1 MPEVQSDIKVVVTP
15 IAATVDLESLRSQV
29 ENIFKK
35 PIKVQFDADSVETAV
50 GEQAERAVRAAQAAI
65 SRGQAI
71 FEAWNA
77 QSEKRNTTRLAK
89 YNNAVKQAYDNVQ
102 SLIEGG
108 APSDKDVRG
117 WIAFTSAVEKY
128 RAEISKARAAQTA
141 ISKGKSIF
149 AAWDAE
155 SEERNVAR
163 LEQYNNAVE
172 QAYDNVQSLIKG
184 GAPSDKDAR
193 GWIALTSAV
202 EKYRAEISKARAAQ
216 SSNRVISKGKSI
228 FAAWDAESEKRN
240 VARLEQYNNAVK
252 QAYDNVQSLIKA
264 GKPSDK
270 DARGWIALT
279 SAVEK
284 YRLEISKARAAQSSN
299 KVISKG
305 KSVFAVWD
313 AESEER
319 NVARLAQYNN
329 AVKQAYD
336 NVQSL
341 IKAGAPSDKDARG
354 WIALTSAVEKYRLE
368 ISKARAAQSSNNA
381 KTQNEKN
388 FADIQRQAET
398 YFQKYETNITRNLS
412 LSTKWQNLLNN
423 LRNPDIDN
431 TSVVEYRKQLA
442 DLINESRGAGVEIE
456 KTGQKL
462 SRLFGQHLSTAVA
475 MAAIHALR
483 RVLQQ
488 TYQNVIELDKA
499 LVNLQV
505 SSGKSRSELK
515 SLMMQYSEFA
525 KSLGTTTIAVTQ
537 AADTWLR
544 QGYDLS
550 EVETLITDSIH
561 LSVLGKISSEEAT
574 KALTST
580 MKGYGIA
587 VQDASTIVD
596 KFTTVDMNA
605 ATSAG
610 DLATAMAECA
620 VSAQLMGVDID
631 HLTGYLATVMETTQ
645 DGAESVGV
653 FMKTMFARMA
663 NIKTGKLVDPED
675 QSDISD
681 VERVLKNQNI
691 LLRDAQ
697 GNFRNFQEV
706 LEETAQKWRELG
718 EAGKTAEQS
727 ALAVAFGGIRNQEK
741 FKVFMEN
748 YDTAIKY
755 ANIATDSTGNAAKKY
770 EAYMDGIEARMNRL
784 TATFEEFAQT
794 ILNSDAIK
802 GVIDFLTN
810 ILNLLQQITAWFG
823 NAGLG
828 ALTPLFGLGG
838 GILGASGKGRLQ
850 QVGLA
855 ANMPLYALVA
865 TRNEL
870 AA

>member
-1 MPEVQSDIKVVVTP
+1 MPEVQSDIKVLVTP
-15 IAATVDLESLRSQV
+15 VVNTTDLSTLRKQVEDALKTPINIKINTGDIAASAG
-29 ENIFKK
+29 K
-35 PIKVQFDADSVETAV
+35 
-50 GEQAERAVRAAQAAI
+50 QAERAAKATKSAFSKVQVTPGKTFFKEFSDQFTKQTPEIKRLGAYYGQLQKQAERAAKAAE
-65 SRGQAI
+65 SANKAALHRGQAALAGWDTKA
-71 FEAWNA
+71 EGQNV
-77 QSEKRNTTRLAK
+77 QRLK
-89 YNNAVKQAYDNVQ
+89 QYNDELQKAYDNAKALVKQ
-102 SLIEGG
+102 GQPN
-108 APSDKDVRG
+108 AADTKG
-117 WIAFTSAVEKY
+117 WEALADAIEKY
-128 RAEISKARAAQTA
+128 RVELSKALRIQ
-141 ISKGKSIF
+141 G
-149 AAWDAE
+149 
-155 SEERNVAR
+155 
-163 LEQYNNAVE
+163 
-172 QAYDNVQSLIKG
+172 
-184 GAPSDKDAR
+184 
-193 GWIALTSAV
+193 
-202 EKYRAEISKARAAQ
+202 
-216 SSNRVISKGKSI
+216 
-228 FAAWDAESEKRN
+228 
-240 VARLEQYNNAVK
+240 
-252 QAYDNVQSLIKA
+252 
-264 GKPSDK
+264 
-270 DARGWIALT
+270 
-279 SAVEK
+279 
-284 YRLEISKARAAQSSN
+284 
-299 KVISKG
+299 
-305 KSVFAVWD
+305 
-313 AESEER
+313 
-319 NVARLAQYNN
+319 
-329 AVKQAYD
+329 
-336 NVQSL
+336 
-341 IKAGAPSDKDARG
+341 
-354 WIALTSAVEKYRLE
+354 
-368 ISKARAAQSSNNA
+368 SNNDVA
-381 KTQNEKN
+381 QNKKN
-388 FADIQRQAET
+388 YEDVQRQAES
-398 YFQKYETNITRNLS
+398 YFKKYETNITRNLS

-431 TSVVEYRKQLA
+431 TSVVEYREQLA
-442 DLINESRGAGVEIE
+442 KLINESQAAGVEIE

-475 MAAIHALR
+475 MAAVHALR
-483 RVLQQ
+483 QSLRGVYD
-488 TYQNVIELDKA
+488 TIVELDKA
-499 LVNLQV
+499 LVDLQV

-561 LSVLGKISSEEAT
+561 LSVLGKIDSEEAT

-681 VERVLKNQNI
+681 VERVLKNHNI

-706 LEETAQKWRELG
+706 LDETAQKWRELG
-718 EAGKTAEQS
+718 EAGKTADQS

-770 EAYMDGIEARMNRL
+770 EAYMDGIEAHMNRL

-810 ILNLLQQITAWFG
+810 ILNLLQQITAWSG
-823 NAGLG
+823 NAGFG

>member
-1 MPEVQSDIKVVVTP
+1 MPEVQSDIKVLVTP
-15 IAATVDLESLRSQV
+15 AVGATDLSTLRQQVEDAFKAPINVKINMGDIAASAG
-29 ENIFKK
+29 K
-35 PIKVQFDADSVETAV
+35 
-50 GEQAERAVRAAQAAI
+50 QAERAAKATRREFSKVQVTPGKTFFKEFSDQFTKQTPEIKRLGTYYGQLQKQAERAAKAAE
-65 SRGQAI
+65 SANKAALRRGQTALAGWDTKA
-71 FEAWNA
+71 EGQNV
-77 QSEKRNTTRLAK
+77 QRLK
-89 YNNAVKQAYDNVQ
+89 QYNDELQRAYDNAKALVDQ
-102 SLIEGG
+102 GQPN
-108 APSDKDVRG
+108 AADTKG
-117 WIAFTSAVEKY
+117 WEALADAIEKY
-128 RAEISKARAAQTA
+128 RVELSKALY
-141 ISKGKSIF
+141 I
-149 AAWDAE
+149 
-155 SEERNVAR
+155 
-163 LEQYNNAVE
+163 
-172 QAYDNVQSLIKG
+172 
-184 GAPSDKDAR
+184 
-193 GWIALTSAV
+193 
-202 EKYRAEISKARAAQ
+202 
-216 SSNRVISKGKSI
+216 
-228 FAAWDAESEKRN
+228 
-240 VARLEQYNNAVK
+240 
-252 QAYDNVQSLIKA
+252 
-264 GKPSDK
+264 
-270 DARGWIALT
+270 
-279 SAVEK
+279 
-284 YRLEISKARAAQSSN
+284 
-299 KVISKG
+299 
-305 KSVFAVWD
+305 
-313 AESEER
+313 
-319 NVARLAQYNN
+319 
-329 AVKQAYD
+329 
-336 NVQSL
+336 
-341 IKAGAPSDKDARG
+341 
-354 WIALTSAVEKYRLE
+354 
-368 ISKARAAQSSNNA
+368 QSSNNA

-442 DLINESRGAGVEIE
+442 DLMNESRGAGVEIE

-488 TYQNVIELDKA
+488 TYQTVIELDKA

-663 NIKTGKLVDPED
+663 NIKIGKLVDPED

-727 ALAVAFGGIRNQEK
+727 ALAVAFGGTRNQEK

-770 EAYMDGIEARMNRL
+770 EAYMDGIEAHMNRL

-802 GVIDFLTN
+802 GIIDFLTN
-810 ILNLLQQITAWFG
+810 ILNLLQQITAWSG
-823 NAGLG
+823 NAGFG

>member
-1 MPEVQSDIKVVVTP
+1 MPEVQSDIKVLVTP
-15 IAATVDLESLRSQV
+15 AVGPTDLSTLRQQVEDAFKAPINVKINMGDIAASAR
-29 ENIFKK
+29 K
-35 PIKVQFDADSVETAV
+35 
-50 GEQAERAVRAAQAAI
+50 QAERATKATRREFSKVQVTPGKTFFKEFSDQFTKQTPEIKRLGTYYGQLQKQAEQAAKAAE
-65 SRGQAI
+65 SANKAALHRGQTALAGWDTKAEGQNVQRLKQYNDELQRAYDNAKALVDQGQPNAADTKGWEALAGAI
-71 FEAWNA
+71 
-77 QSEKRNTTRLAK
+77 EKYRVELSKALNIQGA
-89 YNNAVKQAYDNVQ
+89 NNAVAQNKKNY
-102 SLIEGG
+102 E
-108 APSDKDVRG
+108 DV
-117 WIAFTSAVEKY
+117 
-128 RAEISKARAAQTA
+128 
-141 ISKGKSIF
+141 
-149 AAWDAE
+149 
-155 SEERNVAR
+155 
-163 LEQYNNAVE
+163 
-172 QAYDNVQSLIKG
+172 
-184 GAPSDKDAR
+184 
-193 GWIALTSAV
+193 
-202 EKYRAEISKARAAQ
+202 
-216 SSNRVISKGKSI
+216 
-228 FAAWDAESEKRN
+228 
-240 VARLEQYNNAVK
+240 
-252 QAYDNVQSLIKA
+252 
-264 GKPSDK
+264 
-270 DARGWIALT
+270 
-279 SAVEK
+279 
-284 YRLEISKARAAQSSN
+284 
-299 KVISKG
+299 
-305 KSVFAVWD
+305 
-313 AESEER
+313 
-319 NVARLAQYNN
+319 
-329 AVKQAYD
+329 
-336 NVQSL
+336 
-341 IKAGAPSDKDARG
+341 
-354 WIALTSAVEKYRLE
+354 
-368 ISKARAAQSSNNA
+368 
-381 KTQNEKN
+381 
-388 FADIQRQAET
+388 QRQAES
-398 YFQKYETNITRNLS
+398 YFKKYETNITRNLS

-431 TSVVEYRKQLA
+431 TSVVEYREQLA
-442 DLINESRGAGVEIE
+442 KLINESQAAGVEIE

-462 SRLFGQHLSTAVA
+462 SRLFGQHLSTAVV

-483 RVLQQ
+483 
-488 TYQNVIELDKA
+488 QNLRKVYDTIVELDKA
-499 LVNLQV
+499 LVDLQV

-561 LSVLGKISSEEAT
+561 LSVLGKIDSEEAT

-681 VERVLKNQNI
+681 VERVLKSQNI

-727 ALAVAFGGIRNQEK
+727 ALAVAFGGTRNQEK

-770 EAYMDGIEARMNRL
+770 EAYMDGIEAHMNRL

-838 GILGASGKGRLQ
+838 GILGASGKGRL
-850 QVGLA
+850 
-855 ANMPLYALVA
+855 
-865 TRNEL
+865 
-870 AA
+870 

>member
-102 SLIEGG
+102 SLME
-108 APSDKDVRG
+108 
-117 WIAFTSAVEKY
+117 
-128 RAEISKARAAQTA
+128 
-141 ISKGKSIF
+141 
-149 AAWDAE
+149 
-155 SEERNVAR
+155 
-163 LEQYNNAVE
+163 
-172 QAYDNVQSLIKG
+172 G

-193 GWIALTSAV
+193 GWIAFTSAV

-252 QAYDNVQSLIKA
+252 QAYDNVQSLIRA

-299 KVISKG
+299 RVISKG
-305 KSVFAVWD
+305 KSIFAAWD

-354 WIALTSAVEKYRLE
+354 WIAITSAVEKYRAE

-442 DLINESRGAGVEIE
+442 DLMNESRGAGVEIE

-488 TYQNVIELDKA
+488 TYQTVIELDKA

-561 LSVLGKISSEEAT
+561 LSVLGKIDSEEAT

-663 NIKTGKLVDPED
+663 NIKIGKLVDPED

-681 VERVLKNQNI
+681 VERVLKNHNI

-727 ALAVAFGGIRNQEK
+727 ALAIAFGGIRNQEK

-770 EAYMDGIEARMNRL
+770 EAYMDGIEAHMNRL

-794 ILNSDAIK
+794 ILDSDVIK
-802 GVIDFLTN
+802 GGIDFLTN
-810 ILNLLQQITAWFG
+810 ILNLLQQITAWSDNTVF
-823 NAGLG
+823 G
-828 ALTPLFGLGG
+828 ALAPLLGLGG

>member
-1 MPEVQSDIKVVVTP
+1 MPEVQSDIKVLVTP
-15 IAATVDLESLRSQV
+15 AVGAIDLSTLRQQVEDAFKTPINVKINVGDIAANAR
-29 ENIFKK
+29 K
-35 PIKVQFDADSVETAV
+35 
-50 GEQAERAVRAAQAAI
+50 QAERAAKATRREFSKVQVTPGKTFFKEFSDQFTKQTPEIKRLGTYYAQLQKQAERDAEATRRKFSKVQVIPGKTFFEEFSDQFTKQTPEIKRLGEYYGQLQKQAEQAAKAAE
-65 SRGQAI
+65 SANKAAESANKAALRRGQTALAGWDTKA
-71 FEAWNA
+71 EGQNV
-77 QSEKRNTTRLAK
+77 QRLK
-89 YNNAVKQAYDNVQ
+89 QYNDELQRAYDNAKALVGQ
-102 SLIEGG
+102 GQPN
-108 APSDKDVRG
+108 AADTKG
-117 WIAFTSAVEKY
+117 WEALADAIEKY
-128 RAEISKARAAQTA
+128 RVELSKALY
-141 ISKGKSIF
+141 I
-149 AAWDAE
+149 
-155 SEERNVAR
+155 
-163 LEQYNNAVE
+163 
-172 QAYDNVQSLIKG
+172 
-184 GAPSDKDAR
+184 
-193 GWIALTSAV
+193 
-202 EKYRAEISKARAAQ
+202 
-216 SSNRVISKGKSI
+216 
-228 FAAWDAESEKRN
+228 
-240 VARLEQYNNAVK
+240 
-252 QAYDNVQSLIKA
+252 
-264 GKPSDK
+264 
-270 DARGWIALT
+270 
-279 SAVEK
+279 
-284 YRLEISKARAAQSSN
+284 
-299 KVISKG
+299 
-305 KSVFAVWD
+305 
-313 AESEER
+313 
-319 NVARLAQYNN
+319 
-329 AVKQAYD
+329 
-336 NVQSL
+336 
-341 IKAGAPSDKDARG
+341 
-354 WIALTSAVEKYRLE
+354 
-368 ISKARAAQSSNNA
+368 QSSNNA

-398 YFQKYETNITRNLS
+398 YFQKYETNITKNLS
-412 LSTKWQNLLNN
+412 LTKKWQDFINQVRHPDLN
-423 LRNPDIDN
+423 N

-442 DLINESRGAGVEIE
+442 ALINESHDAGVELE
-456 KTGQKL
+456 STGQKL

-488 TYQNVIELDKA
+488 TYQTVIELDKA

-525 KSLGTTTIAVTQ
+525 RSLGTTTIAVTQ

-561 LSVLGKISSEEAT
+561 LSVLGKIDSEEAT

-663 NIKTGKLVDPED
+663 NIKIGKLVDPED

-681 VERVLKNQNI
+681 VERVLKNHNI
-691 LLRDAQ
+691 LLRDTQ

-770 EAYMDGIEARMNRL
+770 EAYMDGIEAHMNRL

-794 ILNSDAIK
+794 ILNSDAVK

-810 ILNLLQQITAWFG
+810 ILNLLQQITALSG
-823 NAGLG
+823 NAGFG
-828 ALTPLFGLGG
+828 ALTPLFGLSGA
-838 GILGASGKGRLQ
+838 ILGASGKGRFQMVNL
-850 QVGLA
+850 VA
-855 ANMPLYALVA
+855 DMPLYILVV

>member
-117 WIAFTSAVEKY
+117 WIALTSAVEKY
-128 RAEISKARAAQTA
+128 RAEISKARAARTA
-141 ISKGKSIF
+141 IGKGKSIF
-149 AAWDAE
+149 AAWDAQ

-163 LEQYNNAVE
+163 LEQYNNAVK

-305 KSVFAVWD
+305 KSVFAAWD

-341 IKAGAPSDKDARG
+341 IKDGAPSDKDARG
-354 WIALTSAVEKYRLE
+354 WIALTSAVEKYRAE

-381 KTQNEKN
+381 KAQNEKN

-442 DLINESRGAGVEIE
+442 DLMNESRGAGVEIE

-475 MAAIHALR
+475 MAAIYALR
-483 RVLQQ
+483 RVLRRL
-488 TYQNVIELDKA
+488 YQNVIELDKA

-505 SSGKSRSELK
+505 SSGKSRVELR
-515 SLMMQYSEFA
+515 SLITEYSSFA
-525 KSLGTTTIAVTQ
+525 RELGATTVEVTQ
-537 AADTWLR
+537 AADSWLR
-544 QGYDLS
+544 QGYELS
-550 EVETLITDSIH
+550 DVETLIRDSMM
-561 LSVLGKISSEEAT
+561 LSKLGKIDSAEAT

-580 MKGYGIA
+580 MKGYKIA
-587 VQDASTIVD
+587 VSDASTIVD
-596 KFTTVDMNA
+596 KFSTVDMNA
-605 ATSAG
+605 AVSAG
-610 DLATAMAECA
+610 ELATAMAECA
-620 VSAQLMGVDID
+620 VGADLSGISID
-631 HLTGYLATVMETTQ
+631 RLTGYLARVLETTQ

-653 FMKTMFARMA
+653 FFKTLIARMS
-663 NIKTGKLVDPED
+663 NIKSGKLVDPETQED
-675 QSDISD
+675 LSD
-681 VERVLKNQNI
+681 VERVLKNNGI
-691 LLRDAQ
+691 TLRDNADQ
-697 GNFRNFQEV
+697 FRNFGDILDEV
-706 LEETAQKWRELG
+706 AAKW
-718 EAGKTAEQS
+718 KTWSNVTQA
-727 ALAVAFGGIRNQEK
+727 AVAVAFSGIRNQEK
-741 FKVFMEN
+741 FKVLMEG
-748 YDTAIKY
+748 YDEALGY
-755 ANIATDSTGNAAKKY
+755 ADIAANSTGNATQKY
-770 EAYMDGIEARMNRL
+770 AAYLEGVEAHLNKL
-784 TATFEEFAQT
+784 TAAFEKLSQT
-794 ILNSDAIK
+794 ILSSDLATR
-802 GVIDFLTN
+802 GIDFLTTVVDALQSIFN
-810 ILNLLQQITAWFG
+810 ITSKLQ
-823 NAGLG
+823 LG
-828 ALTPLFGLGG
+828 SLIPLATVIG
-838 GILGASGKGRLQ
+838 GIRGAQGKGRLQ

>member
-1 MPEVQSDIKVVVTP
+1 MPEVQSDIKVLVTP
-15 IAATVDLESLRSQV
+15 VVSTTDLSTLRKQVEDALKTPINIKINTGDIAASAG
-29 ENIFKK
+29 K
-35 PIKVQFDADSVETAV
+35 
-50 GEQAERAVRAAQAAI
+50 QAERAAKATKSAFSKVQVTPGKTFFKEFSDQFTKQTPEIKRLGAYYGQLQKQAERAAKAAE
-65 SRGQAI
+65 SANKAALYRGQTALAGWDTKAEGQNVQRLKQYNDELQRAYDNAKALVDQGQPNAADTKGWEALAGAI
-71 FEAWNA
+71 
-77 QSEKRNTTRLAK
+77 EKYRVELSKALSIQGA
-89 YNNAVKQAYDNVQ
+89 NNAVAQNKKNY
-102 SLIEGG
+102 E
-108 APSDKDVRG
+108 DV
-117 WIAFTSAVEKY
+117 
-128 RAEISKARAAQTA
+128 
-141 ISKGKSIF
+141 
-149 AAWDAE
+149 
-155 SEERNVAR
+155 
-163 LEQYNNAVE
+163 
-172 QAYDNVQSLIKG
+172 
-184 GAPSDKDAR
+184 
-193 GWIALTSAV
+193 
-202 EKYRAEISKARAAQ
+202 
-216 SSNRVISKGKSI
+216 
-228 FAAWDAESEKRN
+228 
-240 VARLEQYNNAVK
+240 
-252 QAYDNVQSLIKA
+252 
-264 GKPSDK
+264 
-270 DARGWIALT
+270 
-279 SAVEK
+279 
-284 YRLEISKARAAQSSN
+284 
-299 KVISKG
+299 
-305 KSVFAVWD
+305 
-313 AESEER
+313 
-319 NVARLAQYNN
+319 
-329 AVKQAYD
+329 
-336 NVQSL
+336 
-341 IKAGAPSDKDARG
+341 
-354 WIALTSAVEKYRLE
+354 
-368 ISKARAAQSSNNA
+368 
-381 KTQNEKN
+381 
-388 FADIQRQAET
+388 QRQAES
-398 YFQKYETNITRNLS
+398 YFKKYETNITRNLS

-431 TSVVEYRKQLA
+431 TSVVEYREQLA
-442 DLINESRGAGVEIE
+442 KLINESQAAGVEIE

-462 SRLFGQHLSTAVA
+462 SRLFGQHLSTAVV

-483 RVLQQ
+483 RALQQ

-499 LVNLQV
+499 LVDLQV

-561 LSVLGKISSEEAT
+561 LSVLGKIDSEEAT

-681 VERVLKNQNI
+681 VERVLKDQNI
-691 LLRDAQ
+691 LLRDTQ

-706 LEETAQKWRELG
+706 LDETAQKWRELG
-718 EAGKTAEQS
+718 EAGKTADQS
-727 ALAVAFGGIRNQEK
+727 ALALAFGGIRNQEK

-794 ILNSDAIK
+794 ILNSDAVK

-810 ILNLLQQITAWFG
+810 ILNLLQQITAWSG

>member
-1 MPEVQSDIKVVVTP
+1 MPEVQSDIKVLVTP
-15 IAATVDLESLRSQV
+15 VVNTTDLSTLRKQVEDALKTPINIKINTGDIAASAG
-29 ENIFKK
+29 K
-35 PIKVQFDADSVETAV
+35 
-50 GEQAERAVRAAQAAI
+50 QAERAAKATKSAFSKVQVTPGKTFFKEFSDQFTKQTPEIKRLGAYYGQLQKQAERAAKAAE
-65 SRGQAI
+65 SANKAALHRGQAALAGWDTKA
-71 FEAWNA
+71 EGQNV
-77 QSEKRNTTRLAK
+77 QRLK
-89 YNNAVKQAYDNVQ
+89 QYNDELQKAYDNAKALVEQ
-102 SLIEGG
+102 GQPN
-108 APSDKDVRG
+108 AADTKG
-117 WIAFTSAVEKY
+117 WEALADAIEKY
-128 RAEISKARAAQTA
+128 RVELSKALRIQ
-141 ISKGKSIF
+141 G
-149 AAWDAE
+149 
-155 SEERNVAR
+155 
-163 LEQYNNAVE
+163 
-172 QAYDNVQSLIKG
+172 
-184 GAPSDKDAR
+184 
-193 GWIALTSAV
+193 
-202 EKYRAEISKARAAQ
+202 
-216 SSNRVISKGKSI
+216 
-228 FAAWDAESEKRN
+228 
-240 VARLEQYNNAVK
+240 
-252 QAYDNVQSLIKA
+252 
-264 GKPSDK
+264 
-270 DARGWIALT
+270 
-279 SAVEK
+279 
-284 YRLEISKARAAQSSN
+284 
-299 KVISKG
+299 
-305 KSVFAVWD
+305 
-313 AESEER
+313 
-319 NVARLAQYNN
+319 
-329 AVKQAYD
+329 
-336 NVQSL
+336 
-341 IKAGAPSDKDARG
+341 
-354 WIALTSAVEKYRLE
+354 
-368 ISKARAAQSSNNA
+368 SNNDVA
-381 KTQNEKN
+381 QNKKN
-388 FADIQRQAET
+388 YEDVQRQAES
-398 YFQKYETNITRNLS
+398 YFKKYETNITRNLS

-431 TSVVEYRKQLA
+431 TSVVEYREQLA
-442 DLINESRGAGVEIE
+442 KLINESQAAGVEIE

-475 MAAIHALR
+475 MAAVHALR
-483 RVLQQ
+483 QSLRGVYD
-488 TYQNVIELDKA
+488 TIVELDKA
-499 LVNLQV
+499 LVDLQV

-561 LSVLGKISSEEAT
+561 LSVLGKIDSEEAT

-681 VERVLKNQNI
+681 VERVLKNHNI

-706 LEETAQKWRELG
+706 LDETAQKWRELG
-718 EAGKTAEQS
+718 EAGKTADQS

-770 EAYMDGIEARMNRL
+770 EAYMDGIEAHMNRL

-794 ILNSDAIK
+794 ILNSDVIK
-802 GVIDFLTN
+802 GGIDFLTN
-810 ILNLLQQITAWFG
+810 ILNLLQQITAWSG
-823 NAGLG
+823 NAGFG

>member
-1 MPEVQSDIKVVVTP
+1 MPEVQSDIKVLVTP
-15 IAATVDLESLRSQV
+15 AVGAIDLSTLRQQVEDAFKTPINVKINVGDIAANARKQAERAAKATRREFS
-29 ENIFKK
+29 
-35 PIKVQFDADSVETAV
+35 KVQVTPGKTFFKEFSDQFTKQTPEIKRLGTYYAQLQ
-50 GEQAERAVRAAQAAI
+50 EQAERAAEATRRKFSKVQVIPGKTFFEEFSDQFTKQTPEIKRLGEYYGQLQKQAEQAAKAAE
-65 SRGQAI
+65 SANKAAESANKAALRRGQTALAGWDTKA
-71 FEAWNA
+71 EGQNV
-77 QSEKRNTTRLAK
+77 QRLK
-89 YNNAVKQAYDNVQ
+89 QYNDELQRAYDNAKALVGQ
-102 SLIEGG
+102 GQPN
-108 APSDKDVRG
+108 AADTKG
-117 WIAFTSAVEKY
+117 WEALADAIEKY
-128 RAEISKARAAQTA
+128 RVELSKALY
-141 ISKGKSIF
+141 I
-149 AAWDAE
+149 
-155 SEERNVAR
+155 
-163 LEQYNNAVE
+163 
-172 QAYDNVQSLIKG
+172 
-184 GAPSDKDAR
+184 
-193 GWIALTSAV
+193 
-202 EKYRAEISKARAAQ
+202 
-216 SSNRVISKGKSI
+216 
-228 FAAWDAESEKRN
+228 
-240 VARLEQYNNAVK
+240 
-252 QAYDNVQSLIKA
+252 
-264 GKPSDK
+264 
-270 DARGWIALT
+270 
-279 SAVEK
+279 
-284 YRLEISKARAAQSSN
+284 
-299 KVISKG
+299 
-305 KSVFAVWD
+305 
-313 AESEER
+313 
-319 NVARLAQYNN
+319 
-329 AVKQAYD
+329 
-336 NVQSL
+336 
-341 IKAGAPSDKDARG
+341 
-354 WIALTSAVEKYRLE
+354 
-368 ISKARAAQSSNNA
+368 QSSNNA

-398 YFQKYETNITRNLS
+398 YFQKYETNITKNLS
-412 LSTKWQNLLNN
+412 LTKKWQDFINQVRHPDLN
-423 LRNPDIDN
+423 N

-442 DLINESRGAGVEIE
+442 ALINESHDAGVELE
-456 KTGQKL
+456 STGQKL

-488 TYQNVIELDKA
+488 TYQTVIELDKA

-525 KSLGTTTIAVTQ
+525 RSLGTTTIAVTQ

-561 LSVLGKISSEEAT
+561 LSVLGKIDSEEAT

-663 NIKTGKLVDPED
+663 NIKIGKLVDPED

-681 VERVLKNQNI
+681 VERVLKNHNI

-770 EAYMDGIEARMNRL
+770 EAYMDGIEAHMNRL

-794 ILNSDAIK
+794 ILNSDAVK

-810 ILNLLQQITAWFG
+810 ILNLLQQITALSG
-823 NAGLG
+823 NAGFG
-828 ALTPLFGLGG
+828 ALTPLFGLSGA
-838 GILGASGKGRLQ
+838 ILGASGKGRFQMVNL
-850 QVGLA
+850 VA
-855 ANMPLYALVA
+855 DMPLYILVV

>member
-1 MPEVQSDIKVVVTP
+1 MPEVQSDIKVLVTP
-15 IAATVDLESLRSQV
+15 VVNTTDLSTLRKQVEDALKTPINIKINTGDIAASAG
-29 ENIFKK
+29 K
-35 PIKVQFDADSVETAV
+35 
-50 GEQAERAVRAAQAAI
+50 QAERAAKATKSAFSKVQVTPGKTFFKEFSDQFTKQTPEIKRLGAYYGQLQKQAERAAKAAE
-65 SRGQAI
+65 SANKAALHRGQAALAGWDTKA
-71 FEAWNA
+71 EGQNV
-77 QSEKRNTTRLAK
+77 QRLK
-89 YNNAVKQAYDNVQ
+89 QYNDELQKAYDNAKALVKQ
-102 SLIEGG
+102 GQPN
-108 APSDKDVRG
+108 AADTKG
-117 WIAFTSAVEKY
+117 WEALADAIEKY
-128 RAEISKARAAQTA
+128 RVELSKALRIQ
-141 ISKGKSIF
+141 G
-149 AAWDAE
+149 
-155 SEERNVAR
+155 
-163 LEQYNNAVE
+163 
-172 QAYDNVQSLIKG
+172 
-184 GAPSDKDAR
+184 
-193 GWIALTSAV
+193 
-202 EKYRAEISKARAAQ
+202 
-216 SSNRVISKGKSI
+216 
-228 FAAWDAESEKRN
+228 
-240 VARLEQYNNAVK
+240 
-252 QAYDNVQSLIKA
+252 
-264 GKPSDK
+264 
-270 DARGWIALT
+270 
-279 SAVEK
+279 
-284 YRLEISKARAAQSSN
+284 
-299 KVISKG
+299 
-305 KSVFAVWD
+305 
-313 AESEER
+313 
-319 NVARLAQYNN
+319 
-329 AVKQAYD
+329 
-336 NVQSL
+336 
-341 IKAGAPSDKDARG
+341 
-354 WIALTSAVEKYRLE
+354 
-368 ISKARAAQSSNNA
+368 SNNDVA
-381 KTQNEKN
+381 QNKKN
-388 FADIQRQAET
+388 YEDVQRQAES
-398 YFQKYETNITRNLS
+398 YFKKYETNITRNLS

-431 TSVVEYRKQLA
+431 TSVVEYREQLA
-442 DLINESRGAGVEIE
+442 KLINESQAAGVEIE

-475 MAAIHALR
+475 MAAVHALR
-483 RVLQQ
+483 QSLRGVYD
-488 TYQNVIELDKA
+488 TIVELDKA
-499 LVNLQV
+499 LVDLQV

-561 LSVLGKISSEEAT
+561 LSVLGKIDSEEAT

-681 VERVLKNQNI
+681 VERVLKNHNI

-706 LEETAQKWRELG
+706 LDETAQKWRELG
-718 EAGKTAEQS
+718 EAGKTADQS

-810 ILNLLQQITAWFG
+810 ILNLLQQITAWSG
-823 NAGLG
+823 NAGFG

>member
-1 MPEVQSDIKVVVTP
+1 MPEVQSDIKVLVTP
-15 IAATVDLESLRSQV
+15 VVNTTDLSTLRKQVEDALKTPINIKINTGDIAASAG
-29 ENIFKK
+29 K
-35 PIKVQFDADSVETAV
+35 
-50 GEQAERAVRAAQAAI
+50 QAERAAKATKSAFSKVQVTPGKTFFKEFSDQFTKQTPEIKRLGAYYGQLQKQAERAAKAAE
-65 SRGQAI
+65 SANKAALYRGQTALAGWDTKAEGQNVQRLRQYNDELQRAYDNAKALVDQGQPNAADTKGWEALADAI
-71 FEAWNA
+71 
-77 QSEKRNTTRLAK
+77 EKYRVELSKALNIQGA
-89 YNNAVKQAYDNVQ
+89 NNAVAQNKKNY
-102 SLIEGG
+102 E
-108 APSDKDVRG
+108 DVR
-117 WIAFTSAVEKY
+117 
-128 RAEISKARAAQTA
+128 
-141 ISKGKSIF
+141 
-149 AAWDAE
+149 
-155 SEERNVAR
+155 
-163 LEQYNNAVE
+163 
-172 QAYDNVQSLIKG
+172 
-184 GAPSDKDAR
+184 
-193 GWIALTSAV
+193 
-202 EKYRAEISKARAAQ
+202 
-216 SSNRVISKGKSI
+216 
-228 FAAWDAESEKRN
+228 
-240 VARLEQYNNAVK
+240 
-252 QAYDNVQSLIKA
+252 
-264 GKPSDK
+264 
-270 DARGWIALT
+270 
-279 SAVEK
+279 
-284 YRLEISKARAAQSSN
+284 
-299 KVISKG
+299 
-305 KSVFAVWD
+305 
-313 AESEER
+313 
-319 NVARLAQYNN
+319 
-329 AVKQAYD
+329 
-336 NVQSL
+336 
-341 IKAGAPSDKDARG
+341 
-354 WIALTSAVEKYRLE
+354 
-368 ISKARAAQSSNNA
+368 
-381 KTQNEKN
+381 
-388 FADIQRQAET
+388 RQAES
-398 YFQKYETNITRNLS
+398 YFKKYETNITRNLS

-431 TSVVEYRKQLA
+431 TSVVEYREQLA
-442 DLINESRGAGVEIE
+442 KLINENQAAGVEIE

-488 TYQNVIELDKA
+488 TYQTVIELDKA

-561 LSVLGKISSEEAT
+561 LSVLGKIDSEEAT

-727 ALAVAFGGIRNQEK
+727 ALAVAFGGVRNQEK

-810 ILNLLQQITAWFG
+810 ILNLLQQITAWSD
-823 NAGLG
+823 NAGFG